1 MSLHACWLGWL
12 PKGLHAMPHGAA
24 CVCSRENC
32 LPNWSK
38 VTNALLL
45 APTHSPWCSG
55 ASPEAQFQG
64 LTAAELAELKGFR
77 TTARLIRAHMA
88 PHHQAPMDAAQDEE
102 GVLDSSGMS
111 AGRCGRLSMCGWR
124 MHLSTCAAGCSK
136 HDQFATYLCCNLH
149 LRLVPEHICSS
160 GASSATLD
168 DPLLSFVW
176 RVMLKKRPPGEQ
188 SRLTPYSGAIM
199 ATRLQSA
206 CGRLSGRMHRDG
218 ARPSA
223 PSGGVQSQ
231 GGDETASQATSFLS
245 DPLLDLGKCT
255 MHGTPRRRPPSTHG
269 PAELESGVDTSQ
281 FSALCAAVR
290 ASKLDTST
298 EQLPTPKPSALVQPG
313 DSIMYRLGI

>member
-1 MSLHACWLGWL
+1 MLTVLVEKACMTCHMAAHACVLQRTVWGDQR
-12 PKGLHAMPHGAA
+12 PVA
-24 CVCSRENC
+24 S
-32 LPNWSK
+32 
-38 VTNALLL
+38 
-45 APTHSPWCSG
+45 PTHSPWCSG

-64 LTAAELAELKGFR
+64 FTAAELAELKGFR
-77 TTARLIRAHMA
+77 TSARHIRAH
-88 PHHQAPMDAAQDEE
+88 QQLLEDAAQDEE
-102 GVLDSSGMS
+102 GVLDSSS
-111 AGRCGRLSMCGWR
+111 LVASRCGRLSMCGWR
-124 MHLSTCAAGCSK
+124 MHVSTCAAGCST
-136 HDQFATYLCCNLH
+136 HNQFATYLCCNLH
-149 LRLVPEHICSS
+149 LLLVPERICSS
-160 GASSATLD
+160 GASSATLG

-176 RVMLKKRPPGEQ
+176 RVMLNKRPPGEQ
-188 SRLTPYSGAIM
+188 SRLTPYSGAGM
-199 ATRLQSA
+199 ATHLQAAS

-231 GGDETASQATSFLS
+231 GGDETASQATSSLS

-290 ASKLDTST
+290 ASKVDTCT